1 MICLIRIVGVSAK
14 TVKKLKLCAAILF
27 LTTIVGLLLPV
38 PGTVEAANYNLV
50 KSTSP
55 VLSSGNFAGNE
66 TVIYDSSDSLYKM
79 WFIQTTP
86 SDAIRSYLYSL
97 LPGGLINDLKTG
109 NWGNIAGSP
118 SDSAA
123 IQSIFADLAGLTT
136 AQITTY
142 LGSISTDLE
151 FATSPDGITWT
162 NGGTITFPTNAW
174 DQFIS
179 SPDVIKDGSTYKIW
193 YTGCTVDAA
202 DLQSLLVAL
211 NTAAAS
217 ITPANMSVLLNDIVS
232 GNITQLRG
240 DLISF
245 SLKSDITS
253 VLTEALS
260 FAADSEPA
268 IGYAT
273 SSDGITWTQY
283 ASNPVITSNTV
294 NSWDNLGIMTPT
306 VIKNGTTY
314 QMWYTGI
321 SVSVSLVTDLL
332 SAASVSGIQTA
343 LTNDV
348 NIAIGHATSTDG
360 MAWTK
365 DAGPVLQKGAAT
377 SWDSYCVFAP
387 SVVIETNGSYDMW
400 YTGGQINLDTLFNY
414 LQNTIT
420 LSNFF
425 LTGFNTAI
433 GHATSTNG
441 TSWTKDTSN
450 PVLSEGTGSAWDNYG
465 VGFPSVVTNAT
476 EIRLWYTGDTISPSA
491 ALTSFLNGGI
501 LTAILGSGSGTNT
514 KIGYASATIPVTTT
528 PPSGGGGGGGA
539 AISGPSTVAG
549 VTNFPTAVNA
559 QGVLTQDV
567 DAWSSDNNVLL
578 YIPNGTTVL
587 NSSGAPLSQISITS
601 MTTPPAVPTGAGI
614 IGLAY
619 DFEPSG
625 STFNP
630 AATIRFSY
638 NPASLPTGVSPSNL
652 QIAYYNTAT
661 SSWVTLTTTEV
672 DTADH
677 FIYAQISHFTSY
689 ALTYGNV
696 AVAQA
701 PTTTT
706 TTLVTTTPATIATT
720 TATIT
725 PTTTS
730 VPTTSPV
737 ITTTTTTS
745 LPPATTTTPVIAPSP
760 AAFQASDLT
769 ISPSTVKSGEN
780 INVSLIITNTGNAT
794 GTDTVEL
801 KINNS
806 IVSSQGVTLTAG
818 GSTTVYFNTSRRAP
832 GNYEIE
838 VAELLGHLTVTKQ
851 AAPPWFW
858 LVGAFLLGVII
869 AIVVLTSMSR
879 KK

>member
-1 MICLIRIVGVSAK
+1 
-14 TVKKLKLCAAILF
+14 VKKLKLGAAILF
-27 LTTIVGLLLPV
+27 LTTIVGLLFPV
-38 PGTVEAANYNLV
+38 PASILAATYNLV
-50 KSTSP
+50 KSASP

-79 WFIQTTP
+79 WYVQTTP

-97 LPGGLINDLKTG
+97 LPSGLINDLKTG
-109 NWGNIAGSP
+109 NWGNIAAST
-118 SDSAA
+118 SDSTA
-123 IQSIFADLAGLTT
+123 IQSVFAELAGLTT
-136 AQITTY
+136 TQITAS
-142 LGSISTDLE
+142 LGSITTDLE
-151 FATSPDGITWT
+151 YATSPDGVTWT
-162 NGGTITFPTNAW
+162 NGGTITFPTSTW

-179 SPDVIKDGSTYKIW
+179 SPDVIKDGSTYKMW
-193 YTGCTVDAA
+193 YTGYTVDAA

-217 ITPANMSVLLNDIVS
+217 ITPANMSVLLGDIVS
-232 GNITQLRG
+232 GNIAQLRS

-245 SLKSDITS
+245 SLKSDVTS
-253 VLTEALS
+253 VLAEALS

-273 SSDGITWTQY
+273 SPDGITWTQD
-283 ASNPVITSNTV
+283 ASNPVMVSNTAS
-294 NSWDNLGIMTPT
+294 SWDNLGIMTPA

-321 SVSVSLVTDLL
+321 SVGINLVTDLL
-332 SAASVSGIQTA
+332 SATSVSSIQTA
-343 LTNDV
+343 ITDDV
-348 NIAIGHATSTDG
+348 NIAIGHATSADG
-360 MAWTK
+360 MTWTK
-365 DAGPVLQKGAAT
+365 DAGPVLQKGAT
-377 SWDSYCVFAP
+377 TDWDSYCVFAP
-387 SVVIETNGSYDMW
+387 SVVMEANGSYDMW
-400 YTGGQINLDTLFNY
+400 YTGGQINLSTLFSY

-441 TSWTKDTSN
+441 TTWTKDTASN
-450 PVLSEGTGSAWDNYG
+450 PVLSEGAGSAWDNYG
-465 VGFPSVVTNAT
+465 VAFPSVVTNAT
-476 EIRLWYTGDTISPSA
+476 EIQLWYTGITISPSA
-491 ALTSFLNGGI
+491 ALSSFLNGSN
-501 LTAILGSGSGTNT
+501 LTAILGAGSGTST

-539 AISGPSTVAG
+539 VISGPSTVAG

-567 DAWSSDNNVLL
+567 DAWSNDNNVLL
-578 YIPNGTTVL
+578 YIPAGTAVL
-587 NSSGAPLSQISITS
+587 TSSGAPLSQISVTP

-625 STFNP
+625 ITFNP

-638 NPASLPTGVSPSNL
+638 NPASLPTGVSPSSL
-652 QIAYYNTAT
+652 QIAYYNSST

-672 DTADH
+672 DTANH
-677 FIYAQISHFTSY
+677 FIYAQISHFTTY

-696 AVAQA
+696 TVAQA

-706 TTLVTTTPATIATT
+706 TTSVTTTLASTVTT
-720 TATIT
+720 TSAIT

-730 VPTTSPV
+730 IPTTSPV
-737 ITTTTTTS
+737 TTA
-745 LPPATTTTPVIAPSP
+745 LTTTTPSSVTTVTPVVTPLP

-769 ISPSTVKSGEN
+769 ISPPTVKPGGN
-780 INVSLIITNTGNAT
+780 INVSLNITNTGKST
-794 GTDTVEL
+794 GTDIVEL
-801 KINNS
+801 KINNL
-806 IVSSQGVTLTAG
+806 IVSSQGITLAAG
-818 GSTTVYFNTSRRAP
+818 GSTTVYFNATSQSS

-838 VAELLGHLTVTKQ
+838 VAGLIGHFTVSKQ
-851 AAPPWFW
+851 AVPPWLWFAAI
-858 LVGAFLLGVII
+858 GAFAVGVII
-869 AIVVLTSMSR
+869 ASVFVLAMGR